1 MKYLIFTLVLLAS
14 ASAYCELAQ
23 EPADSRNAENAK
35 LACDKL
41 GALCENAKK
50 ECSADV
56 SPMVNTCLAIRYFE
70 LEVAKER
77 CGNSQYQQCD
87 KKNRE
92 YGLKW
97 MHELNIPNLGN
108 PKRQVAFKECES
120 VGKYKVKSKELERFA
135 VSVYSVF
142 QHLRDPIK
150 AMDSPYYQD
159 GEQYYKCFEEK
170 LK

>member
-14 ASAYCELAQ
+14 ASAYCELTQ

-77 CGNSQYQQCD
+77 CGNSQYLQCD

-97 MHELNIPNLGN
+97 MQELNLS
-108 PKRQVAFKECES
+108 ES
-120 VGKYKVKSKELERFA
+120 RKSKATSRFQR
-135 VSVYSVF
+135 VRVRR
-142 QHLRDPIK
+142 QI
-150 AMDSPYYQD
+150 
-159 GEQYYKCFEEK
+159 
-170 LK
+170 